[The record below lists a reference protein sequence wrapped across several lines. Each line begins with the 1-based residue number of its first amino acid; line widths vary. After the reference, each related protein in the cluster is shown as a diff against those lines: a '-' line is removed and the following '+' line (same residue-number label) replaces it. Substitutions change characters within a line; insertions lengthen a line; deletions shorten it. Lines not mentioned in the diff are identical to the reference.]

1 MGFKKTDKLRNKMAK
16 LNITGR
22 DLREIGFDQ
31 GKTLGITLDIVRK
44 EYKNYLWDDVTPI
57 LKSMLADPESF
68 LNHEHLSRAAD
79 TLVVKEVVDL
89 TIPLKS
95 KSVDYSVYGREG
107 IEKGAFDQIDLA
119 TKLPVAIKGA
129 LLPDAHQGY
138 GLPIGGVL
146 ALDNSISPYGVGVDI
161 GCRMCLTIYDT
172 GDDFITGKR
181 ERLTDVL
188 RKNAFF
194 GINGNNIKLEHSI
207 LDYINETDV
216 RFARNL
222 IDKAQDQLGSSG
234 GGNHFID
241 LGYVDITDGD
251 NEFGL
256 EVGRY
261 FGILSHSGSRG
272 FGAKISEEYSVRAKK
287 SCILPDLVK
296 ELAYLDMNSQ
306 DGQEYWIAMNLAG
319 DYASACHEEIHRRIS
334 TALAIEEVGRVEN
347 HHNFAWKEMVNGR
360 EAIVH
365 RKGATPAGEGVMGI
379 IPGSMVSRG
388 YIVRGKGNPDT
399 LSSASHGAGRLHS
412 RTKSKALFDQDQVDR
427 VLHENE
433 ITLIGGGL
441 DEAPMAYKDIDT
453 VMSYQNDLVDIVGSF
468 TPQVVR
474 MASKSEEGLSFKER
488 KDYKK
493 KENER
498 KERQRLKRERRMR

>member
-1 MGFKKTDKLRNKMAK
+1 MAK
-16 LNITGR
+16 LNVTGR

-44 EYKNYLWDDVTPI
+44 EYKNHLWEDITPI
-57 LKSMLADPESF
+57 LKSMLSDPESF

-89 TIPLKS
+89 TIPINS
-95 KSVDYSVYGREG
+95 ESVSYQVFGREG
-107 IEKGAFDQIDLA
+107 IEKSAFDQIDWA
-119 TKLPVAIKGA
+119 TKLPVAIQGA
-129 LLPDAHQGY
+129 LLPDCHTGY

-146 ALDNSISPYGVGVDI
+146 ATDGVIIPYGVGVDI

-181 ERLTDVL
+181 KMLTDVL

-194 GINGNNIKLEHSI
+194 GINGNDTKLEHAI
-207 LDYINETDV
+207 LDHINETDV
-216 RFARNL
+216 VFARNL

-261 FGILSHSGSRG
+261 FGILTHSGSRG
-272 FGAKISEEYSVRAKK
+272 FGAKISNEYTERAKR
-287 SCILPDLVK
+287 SCVLPDVVK
-296 ELAYLDMNSQ
+296 DLAYLDMNSQ

-319 DYASACHEEIHRRIS
+319 DYASACHEEIHKRIS
-334 TALAIEEVGRVEN
+334 KALALDEVGRVEN
-347 HHNFAWKEMVNGR
+347 HHNFAWKEMVNGK

-379 IPGSMVSRG
+379 IPGSMVSKG
-388 YIVRGKGNPDT
+388 YIVRGKGNPSS
-399 LSSASHGAGRLHS
+399 LSSASHGAGRLYS
-412 RTKSKALFDQDQVDR
+412 RTKAQALFDQDQVNK
-427 VLHENE
+427 VLRDNE

-468 TPQVVR
+468 EPKVVR
-474 MASKSEEGLSFKER
+474 MAAKSEEGLSFKER
-488 KDYKK
+488 KDKKK